1 MKENYIKWDSGTLS
15 GRGNTPWSVQ
25 RQKGTTGSLKVGK
38 RVRRSGMER
47 WESSRQSEQ
56 EV

>member
-15 GRGNTPWSVQ
+15 GCGNTPWSVQ

-38 RVRRSGMER
+38 RVRRSGIER
-47 WESSRQSEQ
+47 WESSRQ
-56 EV
+56 